1 MDRIWLGCVSWIYSG
16 TNSNSM
22 QFWRAPLAIQAI
34 DHFPCRETDGQL
46 GHPDFKKVCRKLSE
60 FAHGHQQH
68 SLNMWLGASVIT
80 QTD

>member
-1 MDRIWLGCVSWIYSG
+1 
-16 TNSNSM
+16 
-22 QFWRAPLAIQAI
+22 
-34 DHFPCRETDGQL
+34 
-46 GHPDFKKVCRKLSE
+46 LSE